1 MADPDFGNQANSKHA
16 NSKIEN
22 SNDVKKTTSRLRLA
36 GLGGRTLAILVVL
49 ILLVAGA
56 DRAQLALDF
65 SPDRRYTLD
74 PDLVQILKAQSDS
87 VEIVTIWENAAMG
100 NGIDAISEGL
110 ALMAAASP
118 RVNVRHIDPILHKPQ
133 YEQHRKTFGDGAYP
147 AIYLTRGNR
156 AFKIPV
162 TQVLRRFLQREIGG
176 GLLALAETDPP
187 VMYILSGHG
196 ELTAQGGMDGLD
208 AVLRAWQLAG
218 FRWVTAT
225 TGAIPADSVVV
236 LAGPTTALGAPV
248 IAALNQHLIDGGS
261 LLVCADDRMPVDL
274 STLLRQWGILSG
286 PAVPAGLFQGDP
298 SVLFTDNPP
307 TLPAMVVVS
316 RARHVDLQ
324 DPQYPY
330 ANLLIDGQLMSEHP
344 ALAGLAAA
352 NRIILSPWTTPVWQ
366 LDFDPQTDGE
376 LIQKLTAAGRLPAFA
391 QPPQPL
397 FVGAPGD
404 VWTTQRSEPPKVPA
418 DLALHPPLPL
428 AVAATYRSDPR
439 SARQGEQAH
448 IVVWGSRAAIANSVL
463 ARDEYAN
470 ADALVAIA
478 RWLANRGAANPIP
491 ASESAAFTVTAS
503 EGGMTLITALLV
515 AIMPC
520 LAIGGALLAWLH
532 RR

>member
-1 MADPDFGNQANSKHA
+1 MGEPAHGSDGPKN
-16 NSKIEN
+16 
-22 SNDVKKTTSRLRLA
+22 TSRLRLA
-36 GLGGRTLAILVVL
+36 GLGGRTFTILVVL
-49 ILLVAGA
+49 VLLVAGA

-74 PDLVQILKAQSDS
+74 PDLVRIITAQSDP
-87 VEIVTIWENAAMG
+87 VEIVTIWENSAMG
-100 NGIDAISEGL
+100 NGIDALREGL
-110 ALMAAASP
+110 ALMAAASS
-118 RVNVRHIDPILHKPQ
+118 RLSVRHIDPVLHKPQ
-133 YEQHRKTFGDGAYP
+133 YEQHRKAFGDGAYP
-147 AIYLTRGNR
+147 AIYLTRGTR

-187 VMYILSGHG
+187 VMHVLSGHG

-208 AVLRAWQLAG
+208 ALLRAWELAG
-218 FRWVTAT
+218 FRCVTAA
-225 TGAIPADSVVV
+225 TGAIPADHVVV

-261 LLVCADDRMPVDL
+261 VLVCADDRMPRDL
-274 STLLRQWGILSG
+274 STLLRQWGFLSG

-298 SVLFTDNPP
+298 SVLFADDPP
-307 TLPAMVVVS
+307 TLEPMIVVS
-316 RARHVDLQ
+316 RTRHVDLQ
-324 DPQYPY
+324 DPEYPY
-330 ANLLIDGQLMSEHP
+330 ANLLIEGRLMSEHP

-352 NRIILSPWTTPVWQ
+352 NRVILSPWTTPVWQ
-366 LDFDPQTDGE
+366 LDFDSQHDAE
-376 LIQKLTAAGRLPAFA
+376 IMQKLAAANRLPPFA
-391 QPPQPL
+391 QPPLPL

-404 VWTTQRSEPPKVPA
+404 VWTTQRSDPPKVPA
-418 DLALHPPLPL
+418 DLAQQPPLPL

-439 SARQGEQAH
+439 SARQGEQARV
-448 IVVWGSRAAIANSVL
+448 VVWGSRAAIANSVL